1 MKRKPIK
8 IDWEAL
14 EDAFANQDD
23 SVVSYLDLVNGHVVI
38 EGEGEEDEFE
48 MDESNYGA
56 SPGSSF
62 SASTHLR
69 IHPPQADQKI
79 PWMEKFLASGAD
91 LDADVAGQ
99 LTAALGSD
107 NPAAELSAVLNANP
121 TERDAWYLYRAD
133 RLRGRIGRW
142 LEDNDVSVVDG
153 PPWSDQ
159 E

>member
-1 MKRKPIK
+1 MKRKAIK
-8 IDWEAL
+8 VDWEAL

-23 SVVSYLDLVNGHVVI
+23 SVVSYLDLVSGYVVI

-62 SASTHLR
+62 DASTHLR
-69 IHPPQADQKI
+69 IHPPQAEQKI
-79 PWMEKFLASGAD
+79 PWMEKFLAGGAE
-91 LDADVAGQ
+91 LDADVAEQ
-99 LTAALGSD
+99 LSTALGSD
-107 NPAAELSAVLNANP
+107 SPAAELSAVLNANP

-133 RLRGRIGRW
+133 RVRGRIVRW
-142 LEDNDVSVVDG
+142 LADNGVTLGDS